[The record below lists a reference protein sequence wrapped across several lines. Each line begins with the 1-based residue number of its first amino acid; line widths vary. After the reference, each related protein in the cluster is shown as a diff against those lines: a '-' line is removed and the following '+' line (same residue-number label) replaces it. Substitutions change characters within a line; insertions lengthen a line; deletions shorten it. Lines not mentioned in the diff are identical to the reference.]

1 MMNTDE
7 EPSLSPKQ
15 QRDLRAAELRTFSTA
30 LITAAELAPD
40 RMTMAQLTFF
50 LFAAM
55 ADLRGTPAT
64 FSEIRDAAGPRMRK
78 SLHTTYKILL
88 DGNRRSDRAD
98 TPGVGWLRREEDPS
112 DNRRKFL
119 RLTDR
124 GRGIVRAI
132 VNAQTEGQHS

>member
-1 MMNTDE
+1 MNTDE
-7 EPSLSPKQ
+7 APSPSPKQ
-15 QRDLRAAELRTFSTA
+15 LQPAELRSFSAA
-30 LITAAELAPD
+30 LITVAELAPD
-40 RMTMAQLTFF
+40 RMTMSQMAFF

-55 ADLRGTPAT
+55 ADLRGTPQT
-64 FSEIRDAAGPRMRK
+64 FSEIRDAAGPQIRK

-88 DGNRRSDRAD
+88 DGSRRSDRAD

-124 GRGIVRAI
+124 GRDIVRAI
-132 VNAQTEGQHS
+132 IKEGQKS